1 MFRSFRICLI
11 TIVSVTIILLGCNN
25 PDNEKSAAQA
35 ETLFR
40 LVPSSETNID
50 FVNQLTEAPNTNV
63 LMYEYFYNGG
73 GVAVG
78 DLNGDGLEDLYFTAN
93 MSPNKLYLNK
103 GRLKFQDITD
113 ASGAGGRPGP
123 WKTGVTIADVNGDG
137 KSDIFISYSG
147 KVRGVN
153 RTKQLFINQ
162 GNVDGVPKFI
172 DQAAEYGLAD
182 TSYTTQAV
190 FFDYDLDNDLDLLLL
205 NHNPNNL
212 PILDEAASKALM
224 NVPDPAIGPRLFEN
238 RNNKFVDVTSAAGI
252 VSTALSYGLG
262 AAVSDINGDG
272 WPDLYISNDY
282 SAPDY
287 LYINNQKKSFVNQ
300 LSSYLGQISNFSMG
314 NNISDINNDGLPD
327 IFTLDMLPESNDRQ
341 KLLFAPDNYEKF
353 NLGLRSGF
361 YYQYMRNMLHVNNGN
376 GSFSE
381 TGQFSGISNT
391 DWSWAPLFAD
401 FDNDGKKD
409 LFVTNGFTRDFTNMD
424 FMKYMGDYLQNRRLV
439 RDDILNLVQQ
449 IPSSSLKNYIF
460 KNKGSLQFENIGSDW
475 GFDSTANSNGA
486 VYADLDNDGDL
497 DLVVN
502 NINQPAFVYENKTA
516 GKKGTNYL
524 NIQLVSNTTN
534 TQALGTK
541 VTIYTK
547 DQLQFLEQ
555 MPNRGYQSV
564 VSAVLH
570 FGVADHEVIDSLRVI
585 WPGGKTQL
593 LKAVKPNQLLKLQQ
607 ADAKD
612 QIRSSL
618 PAPAIFKEIAPG
630 INPAVANNEVN
641 DFKRQPLMVNPLS
654 YPGPVLAKADVNGDG
669 LEDLFI
675 GNAPGAVSEI
685 YLQQKGG
692 RFTRFSQPAFEADK
706 NSQDADAVFFDA
718 NGDGHMDLYV
728 CSGGYHNF
736 VPGDKLLQDRL
747 YLNNSEGLFTK
758 SADALPE
765 LTSSKGC
772 VAVSD
777 INGDGFA
784 DLFVGGRVIP
794 GRYPEMP
801 ESYILI
807 NDGKGKF
814 TNATS
819 TISPALQKAGL
830 ITDAIFLDLN
840 NDKKNDLVICGEWM
854 PVSVYIN
861 INGKL
866 ENKTAEYFD
875 ADYSGWWNK
884 VDTADLN
891 GDGIP
896 ELIAGNFGE
905 NSQIRASEKM
915 PAEMYFKDFD
925 DNGAVDPILCCYIQG
940 KSYPYVTR
948 DELLDQIS
956 MMRTKYTDYKSYANT
971 TLTDIFTGEQLKDAG
986 HLVAKTLSTGYFTRQ
1001 GNGKFS
1007 FKPLPAEAQLSPIFA
1022 IETGDFDKDGKQD
1035 LVLGGNINHPR
1046 LRLGKSDA
1054 NYGLFLRGD
1063 GKGNFSATPQRNSGF
1078 NLRGEVRSITSINDQ
1093 LFFGLNP
1100 NRIISYRY

>member
-1 MFRSFRICLI
+1 
-11 TIVSVTIILLGCNN
+11 
-25 PDNEKSAAQA
+25 
-35 ETLFR
+35 
-40 LVPSSETNID
+40 
-50 FVNQLTEAPNTNV
+50 
-63 LMYEYFYNGG
+63 GG
-73 GVAVG
+73 GVATG

-93 MSPNKLYLNK
+93 MSPNKLYLNEGK
-103 GRLKFQDITD
+103 LKFRDITD
-113 ASGAGGRPGP
+113 VSGAAGRPGP

-137 KSDIFISYSG
+137 KPDIFISYSG

-162 GNVDGVPKFI
+162 GNTDGVPKFI
-172 DQAAEYGLAD
+172 ESAAEYGLAD
-182 TSYTTQAV
+182 TSYTTQAI

-212 PILDEAASKALM
+212 PILDESASKALM
-224 NVPDPAIGPRLFEN
+224 SVAEPAIGPRLLEN
-238 RNNKFVDVTSAAGI
+238 RNNKFVDVTRASGI
-252 VSTALSYGLG
+252 KNPALSYGLG

-272 WPDLYISNDY
+272 WPDIYLSNDY

-287 LYINNQKKSFVNQ
+287 LYINTTKKGFTDE
-300 LSSYLGQISNFSMG
+300 LSAQLGQTSHFSMG

-327 IFTLDMLPESNDRQ
+327 IFTLDMLPESNSRQ

-353 NLGLRSGF
+353 NLGVRSGF

-401 FDNDGKKD
+401 FDNDGLKD
-409 LFVTNGFTRDFTNMD
+409 LFVTNGYTRDFTNMD
-424 FMKYMGDYLQNRRLV
+424 FMKYMGDFLQNRQLV
-439 RDDILNLVQQ
+439 RDDILRLVQE

-460 KNKGSLQFENIGSDW
+460 KNKGSLKFENIGDQW

-502 NINQPAFVYENKTA
+502 NINQPAFVYENTSA
-516 GKKGTNYL
+516 GKKASNFL
-524 NIQLVSNTTN
+524 KVQLISNTTN

-547 DQLQFLEQ
+547 DKLQFLEQ

-570 FGVADHEVIDSLRVI
+570 FGVADHSVIDSLRVV

-593 LKAVKPNQLLKLQQ
+593 LTSVKPNQLLKLQQ
-607 ADAKD
+607 SDAKD
-612 QIRSSL
+612 QFRA
-618 PAPAIFKEIAPG
+618 APPFAPIFKEIAAG
-630 INPAVANNEVN
+630 IQPSSAVNEVN

-654 YPGPVLAKADVNGDG
+654 YPGPVLAKGDVNGDG
-669 LEDLFI
+669 LEDLFM

-692 RFTRFSQPAFEADK
+692 RFAKIPQTAFESDK

-718 NGDGHMDLYV
+718 NGDGHTDLYV

-736 VPGDKLLQDRL
+736 TPGDKLLQDRL
-747 YLNNSEGLFTK
+747 YLNNGKGQFTK
-758 SADALPE
+758 AADALPE
-765 LTSSKGC
+765 MTSSKSC

-777 INGDGFA
+777 INGDGFS

-794 GRYPEMP
+794 GRYPETP
-801 ESYILI
+801 ESFILI

-814 TNATS
+814 TNKTADIAAS
-819 TISPALQKAGL
+819 IQKAGL
-830 ITDAIFLDLN
+830 VTDAIFLDLN
-840 NDKKNDLVICGEWM
+840 NDKKNDLIISGEWM
-854 PVSVYIN
+854 PVTVFIN
-861 INGKL
+861 NNGKL
-866 ENKTAEYFD
+866 ENKTSEYFD
-875 ADYSGWWNK
+875 VDYSGWWNK
-884 VDTADLN
+884 LDTADLN
-891 GDGIP
+891 GDGTP

-915 PAEMYFKDFD
+915 PAELYYKDFD

-986 HLVAKTLSTGYFTRQ
+986 HLVAKVLSTGYFVRKGT
-1001 GNGKFS
+1001 GKFT
-1007 FKPLPAEAQLSPIFA
+1007 FKPLPAEAQLSPVFA
-1022 IETGDFDKDGKQD
+1022 MQVGDFDRDGKSD
-1035 LVLGGNINHPR
+1035 LILAGNINHPR

-1054 NYGLFLRGD
+1054 NYGLLLRGD
-1063 GKGNFSATPQRNSGF
+1063 GKGNFLATPQKNSGF
-1078 NLRGEVRSITSINDQ
+1078 NLRGEVRSITRINDQ
-1093 LFFGLNP
+1093 LLFGLNP